1 MINGES
7 KTELEKF
14 LAEIREGAGTQ
25 IRLSP
30 SGGEETHFTIE
41 YQGQIVDAYVS
52 GRGEQ
57 TDALVRL
64 VKYLVA
70 GAPHANAPE
79 GKADRLRWIVLGEGG
94 AWEAFRFMAK
104 YHVSDGACF
113 AADVVP
119 ERKTG
124 EAALHIKRCLEGTN
138 DFAVRVDDNR
148 ICVVKFLGEEQ
159 SPVEFGQFLFQ
170 TLYEEL
176 GLKASI
182 GIGCEVKSFSEIA
195 SSYNQA
201 VTAVRMSSIFH
212 SRGEVHSYREYL
224 LVKLLENVPQNQL
237 REYMSQ
243 FRIEN
248 TAEIFEDPDMVNTA
262 EEFLA
267 NSLNVSEAS
276 RNLFMHRNTLMYRLD
291 KIERITGLDI
301 RNFSD
306 AVTFRVIAV
315 LYKLLKL

>member
-1 MINGES
+1 MTNGEMLS
-7 KTELEKF
+7 ELEKI
-14 LAEIREGAGTQ
+14 LADVREATGTEIRLAPAGGAETRFTVDYRGANINAYLTGTGAETE
-25 IRLSP
+25 RL
-30 SGGEETHFTIE
+30 
-41 YQGQIVDAYVS
+41 AKM
-52 GRGEQ
+52 
-57 TDALVRL
+57 
-64 VKYLVA
+64 VKYLIA
-70 GAPHANAPE
+70 SASPSKAPV
-79 GKADRLRWIVLGEGG
+79 GKGDRLKWIVLGEGG
-94 AWEAFRFMAK
+94 SWEAFRFLTK
-104 YHVSDGACF
+104 YSIPDKPCF

-119 ERKTG
+119 ERKTD
-124 EAALHIKRCLEGTN
+124 EAFTHIEHCIADTGDL
-138 DFAVRVDDNR
+138 AVKMDDTR
-148 ICVVKFLGEEQ
+148 FCVVKFLGEDQ
-159 SPVEFGQFLFQ
+159 SPLEFGQFLFQ

-176 GLKASI
+176 GVKSSVGL
-182 GIGCEVKSFSEIA
+182 GCEVKSFSEIA

-224 LVKLLENVPQNQL
+224 LVKLLEDVPENRL
-237 REYMSQ
+237 KEYMAQ
-243 FRIEN
+243 FGVDNASEV
-248 TAEIFEDPDMVNTA
+248 FDDPDMVNTA

-306 AVTFRVIAV
+306 AVTFRVISV

>member
-1 MINGES
+1 MMNGE
-7 KTELEKF
+7 TRGELAKLLEN
-14 LAEIREGAGTQ
+14 LREGTGTEIRL
-25 IRLSP
+25 RP
-30 SGGEETHFTIE
+30 SGGDETRFTIE
-41 YQGQIVDAYVS
+41 FKGQSTDAYVS
-52 GRGEQ
+52 GKGAQ

-64 VKYLVA
+64 VKFLVS
-70 GAPHANAPE
+70 GAAQTKAPE
-79 GKADRLRWIVLGEGG
+79 EKEDRLKWIVLGEAG

-104 YHVSDGACF
+104 YHVADGACV

-119 ERKTG
+119 ERNAG
-124 EAALHIKRCLEGTN
+124 GALAHIERCLDGTG
-138 DFAVRVDDNR
+138 DFAVRVDDSR
-148 ICVVKFLGEEQ
+148 ICVVKFLGEDQ
-159 SPVEFGQFLFQ
+159 SPMEFCQFLFQ

-176 GLKASI
+176 GIKASI

-224 LVKLLENVPQNQL
+224 LVKLLEDVPQEKL
-237 REYMSQ
+237 REYMAQ